1 MPSPSPT
8 PPARPLSSTPSTRPA
23 PASPPNELTPHELL
37 VGLGVHLSPS
47 HALLLLASLAAERPI
62 LLMGLPGQAKTQLVR
77 ALGDALAKDRTR
89 VLNAALTSFD
99 DVRGFIRP
107 SSLDLGHP
115 EIIPGPW
122 SPYRDELLF
131 VDELSRAPSHQQSR
145 WLQLLHERLI
155 DGQPTSLRW
164 VLAAM
169 NPPSVDG
176 TFPLGLATA
185 DRFLAVLTLE
195 DFGELDP
202 TLRLRITM
210 GELTTDAPDLR
221 AEATRQLPEYL
232 GKIRAEHTHI
242 QSDALTRL
250 ALGRVVDAALEAFRA
265 TPGAPFSPQGRRA
278 VLLFTLIT
286 WALAALRVHHEDR
299 ALERLGELL
308 DPLLVAGLIDLGRA
322 CACDEAALDLA
333 HDEAYRAADRVF
345 ETFVHQGGREALVDD
360 ALERND
366 AAAIT
371 RLALTELERPTLDV
385 RRASRVLEAWWS
397 ASLPATLATPTS
409 TEVTA

>member
-1 MPSPSPT
+1 MNPQAPQAPQT
-8 PPARPLSSTPSTRPA
+8 PPVSNVSQAHQVSHLPPLPLNA
-23 PASPPNELTPHELL
+23 HELL

-47 HALLLLASLAAERPI
+47 HAPLLLASLAAERPI

-77 ALGDALAKDRTR
+77 ALGDAIAPGRTR

-145 WLQLLHERLI
+145 WLQLLHERLV

-169 NPPSVDG
+169 NPPTVDG

-185 DRFLAVLTLE
+185 DRFLAILTLE
-195 DFGELDP
+195 DFAELDP

-210 GELTTDAPDLR
+210 GELTSGSSELR
-221 AEATRQLPEYL
+221 ARATHTLPDYL
-232 GKIRAEHTHI
+232 ARVRAEHHQL
-242 QSDALTRL
+242 QSDTVTRL
-250 ALGRVVDAALEAFRA
+250 SLGRLVDATLEAFRA
-265 TPGAPFSPQGRRA
+265 TPNTPFAPQGRRA
-278 VLLFTLIT
+278 VLLHTLMT
-286 WALAALRVHHEDR
+286 WVLSALRVEDGDR
-299 ALERLGELL
+299 ATERFVDLL
-308 DPLLVAGLIDLGRA
+308 DTLILAGLVDLGRA
-322 CACDEAALDLA
+322 CACDEAALSLA
-333 HDEAYRAADRVF
+333 HDEAYRAAERACSALVDR
-345 ETFVHQGGREALVDD
+345 GGREALID
-360 ALERND
+360 E
-366 AAAIT
+366 AIRRGDPLT
-371 RLALTELERPTLDV
+371 LARLGLGELERPTVDPTCATRLL
-385 RRASRVLEAWWS
+385 SAWWS
-397 ASLPATLATPTS
+397 SSLPQPLLTS
-409 TEVTA
+409 EVKA